1 MISRKLIIAS
11 LIMAFALLLA
21 ATPLLAAK
29 PGPKLE
35 KAAKTFLDV
44 MGSDE
49 GLALMKN
56 VAILKKAGLSYQ
68 PELVVPTAG
77 VIDCKSKEQL
87 RVLMGMYTFDAN
99 YAGVFGN
106 KKQFLASRKVMYEGI
121 VEKLDMP
128 ALRKIRA
135 LTPARLKK
143 VAEDPSQP
151 ANRDALLANW
161 REQMKKQ
168 MALAAKDPELMDVYV
183 DALYG
188 SMIEGLYVSCK
199 LALGSG
205 VGNAMI
211 TLFNYNALR
220 LTSLQKVL
228 EAFAAD
234 KELATLAEHGERKQV
249 IDPIVKILKDKKGK
263 LTKEDVGKILTLIE
277 PVRAPLVKICK

>member
-1 MISRKLIIAS
+1 MISRKLIIAG
-11 LIMAFALLLA
+11 LITAFALLLA
-21 ATPLLAAK
+21 TTPLLAAK
-29 PGPKLE
+29 PDPKLE

-44 MGSDE
+44 MGGDE
-49 GLALMKN
+49 GFALMKN
-56 VAILKKAGLSYQ
+56 VTILKKAGLSYQ

-106 KKQFLASRKVMYEGI
+106 KKQFLASRKVMYEDI
-121 VEKLDMP
+121 VEKLDLP

-151 ANRDALLANW
+151 ANREALLANW
-161 REQMKKQ
+161 REQIDKQ
-168 MALAAKDPELMDVYV
+168 IKMAAKDPELMDVYV
-183 DALYG
+183 DAWYGAAVECLY
-188 SMIEGLYVSCK
+188 LSCK
-199 LALGSG
+199 LALATG
-205 VGNAMI
+205 VGDAMI
-211 TLFNYNALR
+211 ALFNYNATKL
-220 LTSLQKVL
+220 SKIDQVL
-228 EAFAAD
+228 EAFADD
-234 KELATLAEHGERKQV
+234 KELAAMVEHGERKQL

-263 LTKEDVGKILTLIE
+263 LTKEDVGKILALIE